1 MKQGVWETDVGR
13 RTSGNEKTDVLKIG
27 ADVAFAPVVT
37 ERNDAM
43 SEAAKEPRTEE
54 IKPYKKTLRALYVV
68 FAVYLLLLL
77 CGLPQKWTAAQFVA
91 HEEAVEVVE
100 VEETIGVDQGAE
112 ETVVETF
119 EIDASLDRNEDAEE
133 LAGKLSGEERPIPPQ
148 WTAIPFVTLLLCIAI
163 LPLIPA
169 TEHWWESNLHR
180 FIVAAV
186 LGLITL
192 GYYAFLC
199 DFPIDLHWPG
209 HKVVDPSAGALAM
222 AGTVFTNAILG
233 EYVSFIVLLFSLF
246 SITGGVRISG
256 DLKASPIVNTA
267 ILAIGALLA
276 SFVGTT
282 GAAMLL
288 IRLLL
293 DTNKERKHKIHTIV
307 FFIFCVCNVGGC
319 LLPIGDPPL
328 FLGYLRGVA
337 FLWTFHLFAEWLFVC
352 GVLLALYYLIDK
364 FLYYPKE
371 LGLDKAID
379 AADRKPLQIRGL
391 CPNFFCLLGVVLGV
405 MFLDPGQEFLSLF
418 GLKTG
423 WRPPMFLRECFQ
435 LLMVA
440 ISFKFGS
447 NEIRKANDF
456 NFGAILE
463 VAALFFGI
471 FICMQAPLQILNAKG
486 AQIAENVDRYG
497 SKIMLNEPK
506 EFFWI
511 SGCLSSVLDNAPTYV
526 VFFETAR
533 SASEGELADA
543 LKAGDIEKAEEIEA
557 VLSEGKESAGVR
569 IPLALLVAVSLGSVF
584 MGAMTYIGNGPNF
597 MVKAIAE
604 QSGVKMPSFFGYMGY
619 SICLLLPV
627 LILMT
632 IIFL

>member
-1 MKQGVWETDVGR
+1 
-13 RTSGNEKTDVLKIG
+13 
-27 ADVAFAPVVT
+27 
-37 ERNDAM
+37 M
-43 SEAAKEPRTEE
+43 SEAPVEPRTEE
-54 IKPYKKTLRALYVV
+54 AKPYQKTLRALLV
-68 FAVYLLLLL
+68 FFALYIVLLFL
-77 CGLPQKWTAAQFVA
+77 GLPQKWTEAQFSS
-91 HEEAVEVVE
+91 HDEIHAVEHSETTDGNLDAENAATETTE
-100 VEETIGVDQGAE
+100 VELV
-112 ETVVETF
+112 
-119 EIDASLDRNEDAEE
+119 LDRDEDGVAMAEE
-133 LAGKLSGEERPIPPQ
+133 LGGEEPTIPPL
-148 WTAIPFVTLLLCIAI
+148 WTSLPFVALLLCIAI

-199 DFPIDLHWPG
+199 DFPIELHWPG
-209 HKVVDPSAGALAM
+209 HKIVDPSSGPLAM
-222 AGTVFTNAILG
+222 AGTVFINAILG
-233 EYVSFIVLLFSLF
+233 EYVSFIILLFSLF

-256 DLKASPIVNTA
+256 DLKASPIVNTG

-293 DTNKERKHKIHTIV
+293 DTNKERKYKIHTIV

-352 GVLLALYYLIDK
+352 GVLLVLYYFLDK
-364 FLYYPKE
+364 RVYYPKE
-371 LGLDKAID
+371 TGLDKAID
-379 AADRKPLQIRGL
+379 AIDRKPLKISGL
-391 CPNFFCLLGVVLGV
+391 FPNLFCLLGVVLGV
-405 MFLDPGQEFLSLF
+405 MLLDPGQEFLSLF

-440 ISFKFGS
+440 ISFRFGS
-447 NEIRKANDF
+447 NEIRKANNF

-486 AQIAENVDRYG
+486 TQIAETVDRYG

-506 EFFWI
+506 QFFWI
-511 SGCLSSVLDNAPTYV
+511 SGALSSVLDNAPTYV

-533 SASEGELADA
+533 AATEGELVEAIN
-543 LKAGDIEKAEEIEA
+543 AGDVEKADEIEA
-557 VLSEGKESAGVR
+557 TLEEGKKSAGVR

-619 SICLLLPV
+619 SVCILLPV

-632 IIFL
+632 IVFL